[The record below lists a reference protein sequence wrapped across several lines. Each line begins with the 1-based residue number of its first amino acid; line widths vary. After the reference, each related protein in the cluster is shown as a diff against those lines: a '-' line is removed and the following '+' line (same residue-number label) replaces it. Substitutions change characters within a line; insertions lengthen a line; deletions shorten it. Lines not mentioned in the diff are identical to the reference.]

1 MLSDRTELI
10 LKLVIE
16 DYIKTAEPVGSK
28 YLGDNYKI
36 GVSSATI
43 RNEMSWLEKEGYLR
57 APHTSAGR
65 EPTEKAY
72 EYYLKH
78 LRNKRFVLKGKPLAN
93 VPKKTDDRKTS
104 IKNMARRLSE
114 ATGETA
120 IVAFDQRWSYYVG
133 VSNLFQK
140 PDFRDT
146 VRMHALSEMIDQFD
160 EVIRNIYNT
169 IPDEPQILIGS
180 SNPFGDQMAAIV
192 TKYKLTDQEHGIV
205 GVVGPLRMDYDRNLA
220 LVTRAKDLISEL
232 YA

>member
-1 MLSDRTELI
+1 MLSARTELI

-28 YLGDNYKI
+28 YLGDSYNI
-36 GVSSATI
+36 GCSPATI
-43 RNEMSWLEKEGYLR
+43 RNEMAWLEKEGYLR

-78 LRNKRFVLKGKPLAN
+78 LRDKQFVLKGKPLAN
-93 VPKKTDDRKTS
+93 VPQKNDDRKTS
-104 IKNMARRLSE
+104 IKNVARRLSE
-114 ATGETA
+114 VSGETA
-120 IVAFDQRWSYYVG
+120 IIAFDQRWSYYVG

-140 PDFRDT
+140 PDFRELAH
-146 VRMHALSEMIDQFD
+146 MHALSETIDQFD
-160 EVIRNIYNT
+160 EVIRKIYNT

-180 SNPFGDQMAAIV
+180 SNPFGSQMAAIV
-192 TKYKLTDQEHGIV
+192 TKYELTDQEHGIV
-205 GVVGPLRMDYDRNLA
+205 GIVGPLRMDYERNLA